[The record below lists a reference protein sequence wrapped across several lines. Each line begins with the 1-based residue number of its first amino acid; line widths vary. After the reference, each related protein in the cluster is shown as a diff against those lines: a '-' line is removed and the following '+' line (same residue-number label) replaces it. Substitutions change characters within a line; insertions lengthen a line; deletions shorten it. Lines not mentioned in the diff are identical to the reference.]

1 MVRFDPTISYSDEAS
16 EIFSEYRKLKN
27 EQEKK
32 EKDRLSEPIGYATLK
47 LDLLT
52 EDMKER
58 VEAFFEESGE
68 IITREYYRKYLSKH
82 FGKCFLDQ
90 GLIDFFKV
98 NPEHKFKVMAIHE
111 GFAVVEI
118 YSKAYIVPEEVIE
131 FVEKTDRLLLM
142 S

>member
-16 EIFSEYRKLKN
+16 EIFSEYRKLKD

-58 VEAFFEESGE
+58 VEAFLKKISMILNMAEKLSRAN
-68 IITREYYRKYLSKH
+68 ITEN
-82 FGKCFLDQ
+82 
-90 GLIDFFKV
+90 I
-98 NPEHKFKVMAIHE
+98 
-111 GFAVVEI
+111 
-118 YSKAYIVPEEVIE
+118 
-131 FVEKTDRLLLM
+131 
-142 S
+142 